1 MKLIKSFRASA
12 SKAQDSC
19 KDVATANSIKTSGSV
34 IAPAVDPV
42 THSKPITSTLS
53 SIVHVAN
60 RTLVD
65 EVALSLPV
73 DGELPGDTVNLV
85 SPDGE
90 LKWRGQNRIEIN
102 GRMLPGCTARVRT
115 VNRKL
120 LEVASSIKFLH
131 GHNVAGREDLKV
143 VSKAVLDRV
152 LSQIKYEHDL
162 VWSLPKPAGVKL
174 KEVALVRHVKCPP
187 RVEPSQVIDALQRR
201 GALNGVTGIH
211 HVPGETYTCSTYPR
225 QYSVS
230 FYWKERQMETTT
242 GREAVHPKYDLLR
255 NHVAGCVRV
264 EVRVRA
270 ALLKKLGLDF
280 VANWKRTTADQ
291 VVSMMLDRMHFLWV
305 EPFGLQPKAA
315 LSQLPNALRRAVA
328 LAQAGEDLKN
338 HFAPSTIS
346 RMRRQAREF
355 GIDLMASGGA
365 PEAIAFDLSTCQWVT
380 SAAEGLRDTSGFK
393 HFFE

>member
-1 MKLIKSFRASA
+1 
-12 SKAQDSC
+12 
-19 KDVATANSIKTSGSV
+19 
-34 IAPAVDPV
+34 
-42 THSKPITSTLS
+42 
-53 SIVHVAN
+53 
-60 RTLVD
+60 
-65 EVALSLPV
+65 
-73 DGELPGDTVNLV
+73 
-85 SPDGE
+85 
-90 LKWRGQNRIEIN
+90 
-102 GRMLPGCTARVRT
+102 
-115 VNRKL
+115 
-120 LEVASSIKFLH
+120 
-131 GHNVAGREDLKV
+131 
-143 VSKAVLDRV
+143 
-152 LSQIKYEHDL
+152 
-162 VWSLPKPAGVKL
+162 
-174 KEVALVRHVKCPP
+174 
-187 RVEPSQVIDALQRR
+187 
-201 GALNGVTGIH
+201 
-211 HVPGETYTCSTYPR
+211 
-225 QYSVS
+225 
-230 FYWKERQMETTT
+230 METTT